1 MIALKKLILGL
12 LIIGSGA
19 LAEWKYIQGID
30 NGSFAVYKTDRQVIR
45 QFKTQKDGYVN
56 IVPSPSTCLEQMYL
70 LDGNNKIIGQY
81 NLYGKRLINEQ
92 IRAGNYYIQIIPK
105 DDCKINVALPQ

>member
-1 MIALKKLILGL
+1 MKKLILGL

-19 LAEWKYIQGID
+19 KAKYIQGID
-30 NGSFAVYKTDRQVIR
+30 NGSFSIYKNDGQVIR
-45 QFKTQKDGYVN
+45 EFKTVKDGYVN

-92 IRAGNYYIQIIPK
+92 IRAGQYYIQIIPK
-105 DDCKINVALPQ
+105 DDCKINIALPQ